1 MINKEK
7 SICLVL
13 VSVILAGCAVGPPPL
28 KYRNSAFDGSGSFH
42 YGGCATLVEIK
53 KEDGVKPRF
62 ISHKHGNMGSGSDV
76 GMLGLVAGAG
86 VIASAAV
93 GAVVAGVANANM
105 NSANGD
111 KNAGNMTYLVTMK
124 PDFGTEFTID
134 YSFGADPA
142 VPSLFT
148 PGTRV
153 RYGGYPKNPNQTFN
167 LELSK
172 MPVYESIND
181 PKYAVNKIELDN
193 VPFGVD
199 SRRNEEKYL
208 IECYGYP
215 NVGIKQLV
223 YDWLTRYFEWQD
235 PPEVITQVMDTWQ

>member
-1 MINKEK
+1 
-7 SICLVL
+7 
-13 VSVILAGCAVGPPPL
+13 
-28 KYRNSAFDGSGSFH
+28 
-42 YGGCATLVEIK
+42 
-53 KEDGVKPRF
+53 
-62 ISHKHGNMGSGSDV
+62 
-76 GMLGLVAGAG
+76 
-86 VIASAAV
+86 
-93 GAVVAGVANANM
+93 
-105 NSANGD
+105 
-111 KNAGNMTYLVTMK
+111 
-124 PDFGTEFTID
+124 
-134 YSFGADPA
+134 
-142 VPSLFT
+142 
-148 PGTRV
+148 
-153 RYGGYPKNPNQTFN
+153 
-167 LELSK
+167 